1 MRIVNSAVLVTLG
14 MTLAAKALPAQA
26 APLNPNPMVLSTT
39 AELRLSAPSP
49 LSQRGLFTGDVEF
62 RRPSR
67 RQGEVLM
74 IVGGAG
80 ILVGLIADEALIT
93 IAGAAVGGYGLYV
106 YLSASPKRR
115 S

>member
-14 MTLAAKALPAQA
+14 MTLAAKALAAQA
-26 APLNPNPMVLSTT
+26 APINPNPMVLSTT
-39 AELRLSAPSP
+39 AELRLSAPDP
-49 LSQRGLFTGDVEF
+49 LSQQHLFTGDVEF